1 MRENLNQNNSE
12 YGHFLRS
19 GWLQDIWRHGRKGGG
34 DKFNVNNAL
43 ICEFHFDPIDIN
55 ISFWKA
61 KKIFENSTVPS
72 FHENEIKWR
81 SSALKNN
88 PCN

>member
-43 ICEFHFDPIDIN
+43 ICEFILIRSILTYPLE
-55 ISFWKA
+55 KR
-61 KKIFENSTVPS
+61 KKYLKTVL
-72 FHENEIKWR
+72 FQVFMKMK
-81 SSALKNN
+81 LKEG
-88 PCN
+88 PVR